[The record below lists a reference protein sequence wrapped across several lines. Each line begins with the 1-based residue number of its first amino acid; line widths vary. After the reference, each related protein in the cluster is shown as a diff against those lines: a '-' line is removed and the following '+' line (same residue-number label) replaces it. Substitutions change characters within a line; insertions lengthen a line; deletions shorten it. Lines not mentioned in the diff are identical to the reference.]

1 MQANSRFAGRHESQR
16 ARAARF
22 AALPVMHE
30 NEVGRPHRRRRFT
43 NLVQGQL
50 DVRVDPIY
58 DFWSV
63 NVNTALRLETLFT
76 IPLGNQYTGAGAGG
90 TIIKTVYHTNMV
102 MQGVL
107 DAPKKLLV
115 KNIAVVTRTDMVP
128 TDVNAVV
135 GQSVVTFNT
144 LGKNFWQGHAV
155 KLPAGCGAWVSGMTG
170 AGQSGNSLFS
180 SANGWP
186 SAENMALITDD
197 VPDIPGYAPP
207 PPITGVLL
215 ETSQPFFV
223 TVDPTL
229 TQTTV
234 YTTAN
239 TTTTNPG
246 VPSQGVNAWVYL
258 EGIKL
263 VAVV

>member
-1 MQANSRFAGRHESQR
+1 MQWNFRTQGKDETRR
-16 ARAARF
+16 ARANRF
-22 AALPVMHE
+22 ASLPVMHE
-30 NEVGRPHRRRRFT
+30 HEVGRPHRRRRLT
-43 NLVQGQL
+43 NIVQGQL
-50 DVRVDPIY
+50 NVRVDPIY

-63 NVNTALRLETLFT
+63 AVNTAVRLETLFT
-76 IPLGNQYTGAGAGG
+76 IPQGSQYTGAGAAGA
-90 TIIKTVYHTNMV
+90 IIKTVYHTNMV

-115 KNIAVVTRTDMVP
+115 KNISVLTRPDMSP
-128 TDVNAVV
+128 LDVNAVV
-135 GQSVVTFNT
+135 GQHVVTFNT

-155 KLPAGCGAWVSGMTG
+155 KLPGGGGAFVSGFATLT
-170 AGQSGNSLFS
+170 APQAQFS
-180 SANGWP
+180 TANGWP
-186 SAENMALITDD
+186 SASNMALITDD

-229 TQTTV
+229 TQATI
-234 YTTAN
+234 YTTQN
-239 TTTTNPG
+239 SVTTIPG
-246 VPSQGVNAWVYL
+246 VVSIGVNAWVYL

>member
-1 MQANSRFAGRHESQR
+1 MQALNSKYAGRHESQR
-16 ARAARF
+16 ARAKRF
-22 AALPVMHE
+22 AMLPVLDE

-63 NVNTALRLETLFT
+63 AVNTAVRLETLFT
-76 IPLGNQYTGAGAGG
+76 IPQGNQYTGAGGSA
-90 TIIKTVYHTNMV
+90 IIKTIYHTNMV

-115 KNIAVVTRTDMVP
+115 KNISVVPRPDMAP
-128 TDVNAVV
+128 NDVNALI
-135 GQSVVTFNT
+135 GQFVVTFNT
-144 LGKNFWQGHAV
+144 LGKNFWQGHAL
-155 KLPAGCGAWVSGMTG
+155 KLPGGAGTFVSGLNG
-170 AGQSGNSLFS
+170 AGQTGNSTFGS
-180 SANGWP
+180 SNGWP
-186 SAENMALITDD
+186 SAQNMALITDD

-215 ETSQPFFV
+215 ETSQPFYV
-223 TVDPTL
+223 TVDPTQ
-229 TQTTV
+229 TQTTI

-239 TTTTNPG
+239 STTTLAG
-246 VPSQGVNAWVYL
+246 VPSVGVIAWVYL